1 MKRAVLLLGRTPL
14 VRRIIAALVLLGTA
28 VAVSVL
34 RGGDTPDRLDLALNL
49 AAALGAFVFL
59 HYRWRARERRALTPR
74 RIRDTF
80 R

>member
-1 MKRAVLLLGRTPL
+1 MLLLGRTPL
-14 VRRIIAALVLLGTA
+14 ARRIVAALLLVGA
-28 VAVSVL
+28 
-34 RGGDTPDRLDLALNL
+34 GL
-49 AAALGAFVFL
+49 AAAIGPDGAISWIEIIANLTAALAAFVFL

>member
-1 MKRAVLLLGRTPL
+1 MKRTILLLGRTPL
-14 VRRIIAALVLLGTA
+14 VRRIAAAVLLLAAALAAAL
-28 VAVSVL
+28 L
-34 RGGDTPDRLDLALNL
+34 RGEGGASGLELALNL